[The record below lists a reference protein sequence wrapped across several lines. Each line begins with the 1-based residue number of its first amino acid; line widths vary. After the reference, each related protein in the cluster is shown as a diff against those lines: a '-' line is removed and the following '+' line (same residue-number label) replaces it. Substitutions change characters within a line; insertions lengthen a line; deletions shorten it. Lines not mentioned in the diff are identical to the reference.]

1 MSGKPDMAALHVS
14 LDLGSKGCGGGA
26 FIAWASCTPAAGQMT
41 AVTVFRPSLVDGS
54 LGPSIQ
60 IALKDTRA
68 LRCRGLTWLAQEPG
82 KAPLLL
88 VLAAERAKA
97 APLASVASASSAPLR
112 LLVFRLDTEGRASI
126 SAARGAREDYS
137 SVHRESSSD
146 KTEQLLAAFEARLL
160 TQLQHLESS
169 VQIGTSNIAVKVDAL
184 AKRVSVVELAVAR
197 IENSLRM
204 S

>member
-1 MSGKPDMAALHVS
+1 MAALHVS

-60 IALKDTRA
+60 IALEDTRA

-112 LLVFRLDTEGRASI
+112 LLVFRLDTEGRTSI
-126 SAARGAREDYS
+126 SAAGGARADYI
-137 SVHRESSSD
+137 SVPRESSSD

-160 TQLQHLESS
+160 KQLQHLESS
-169 VQIGTSNIAVKVDAL
+169 MQIGTFNIAVKVDAL